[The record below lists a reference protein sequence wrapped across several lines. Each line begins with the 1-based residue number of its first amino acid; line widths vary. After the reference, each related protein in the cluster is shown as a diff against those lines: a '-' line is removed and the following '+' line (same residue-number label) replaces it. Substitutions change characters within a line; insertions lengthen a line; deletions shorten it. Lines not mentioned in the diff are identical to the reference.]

1 MLALFGRDRQN
12 LSDISY
18 IGMDMMTTA
27 PVTVTVNQ
35 QQTRWSTCYCNS
47 ASLQGLYKSGAVL
60 P

>member
-35 QQTRWSTCYCNS
+35 QQTH
-47 ASLQGLYKSGAVL
+47 
-60 P
+60 